1 MWEARHRR
9 SVIYGHRSP
18 HRQEVAVLVAVVIR
32 LHTRHDG
39 APQHGWMAMY
49 KGRYRVVGL
58 RTIRRHRGVHRGLY
72 MHAYID
78 GPSKLRVK
86 VFLVACPNEEKKAAS
101 GQTKVPPHRRLG
113 KIAGT

>member
-1 MWEARHRR
+1 
-9 SVIYGHRSP
+9 
-18 HRQEVAVLVAVVIR
+18 
-32 LHTRHDG
+32 
-39 APQHGWMAMY
+39 
-49 KGRYRVVGL
+49 
-58 RTIRRHRGVHRGLY
+58 